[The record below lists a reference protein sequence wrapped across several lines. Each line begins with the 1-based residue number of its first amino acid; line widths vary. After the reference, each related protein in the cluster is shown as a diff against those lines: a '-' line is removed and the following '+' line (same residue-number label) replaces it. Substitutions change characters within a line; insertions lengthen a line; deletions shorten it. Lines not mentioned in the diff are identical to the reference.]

1 MVRTNSKRDVDNI
14 SDDSDPPE
22 ECVLKR
28 SYLITQFPLS
38 NDRESFNVVNHQ
50 DAFNVKPLLV
60 LNYGRLNS

>member
-14 SDDSDPPE
+14 SYARLIAW
-22 ECVLKR
+22 ECVLER

-38 NDRESFNVVNHQ
+38 NDRESFNVVNRQ